1 MIILLNYRLLLYQ
14 SEDGMDENPQQVLSE
29 CLEKFSTPD
38 YIMEPGIFLQ
48 LKRYIFVITSTEEKR
63 IFLTEFNY
71 RYFQAGGNPETV
83 IDLLSDNYK
92 AVAQM
97 TNLIAD
103 WLIMAGMSYYV
114 YQTIGHSWRSL

>member
-1 MIILLNYRLLLYQ
+1 MRVLY
-14 SEDGMDENPQQVLSE
+14 
-29 CLEKFSTPD
+29 
-38 YIMEPGIFLQ
+38 
-48 LKRYIFVITSTEEKR
+48 
-63 IFLTEFNY
+63 TEFIY

-103 WLIMAGMSYYV
+103 WLIMAGMSYYTLELV
-114 YQTIGHSWRSL
+114 IFRPLKKSCGFILLITFRYGNKRSTSNGREPSERHDIKIV

>member
-1 MIILLNYRLLLYQ
+1 MLVDLPMFLLL
-14 SEDGMDENPQQVLSE
+14 L
-29 CLEKFSTPD
+29 
-38 YIMEPGIFLQ
+38 
-48 LKRYIFVITSTEEKR
+48 
-63 IFLTEFNY
+63 

-103 WLIMAGMSYYV
+103 WLILAGRAHY
-114 YQTIGHSWRSL
+114 